1 MMLVSARKSVMG
13 VFTVHG
19 SLLWF
24 GWLATAVMA
33 AAVAAM
39 LYMSM

>member
-1 MMLVSARKSVMG
+1 MLVATRRSVMG
-13 VFTVHG
+13 VFTVIG
-19 SLLWF
+19 PLLWL

-39 LYMSM
+39 LYLSL